1 MTIVAI
7 ILTVVAVVAAVGGQ
21 SRYPLLALHALG
33 MGAIMLSVLTVPE
46 FSHFTAASLGFGL
59 MLMVVVAAI
68 WMRIRRSAPLG
79 RRHKSAVAV
88 ALFDVGFM
96 SVATILMPA
105 HGRVWSLA
113 AAHPLGGVEDSGMH
127 AIVSG
132 GPMLWLVL
140 VTWGLCAAVLTVPA
154 IRRRSHEDMLHLVCS
169 VCMIAAMAAMA
180 V

>member
-7 ILTVVAVVAAVGGQ
+7 ILTIVAVAAAIGGQ
-21 SRYPLLALHALG
+21 SRYPLLTLHALG
-33 MGAIMLSVLTVPE
+33 MGAIMLSVLTVPN
-46 FSHFTAASLGFGL
+46 FPHFTAASLGFGL
-59 MLMVVVAAI
+59 MFVVIVAAV

-79 RRHKSAVAV
+79 QRHKSAVAV

-105 HGRVWSLA
+105 HGSAWTL
-113 AAHPLGGVEDSGMH
+113 AAHPLGAVGGDGAH

-132 GPMLWLVL
+132 GPMVWLVL
-140 VTWGLCAAVLTVPA
+140 ITWGLCAAVLTVPA